1 MNIQL
6 NHKGDMYNIDFSKP
20 LDISIPLIPGSDGPN
35 CFWAPIFDAEPV
47 KSGDW
52 VGDVNEGGGVNF
64 KNVRLNPHGNG
75 THTECVGHISK
86 EKVTINT
93 VLKKFHHVAQLISVF
108 PQKLENGDK
117 VISLQQIIDSVDE
130 EVPEALIIRTLPNEN
145 DKINRIYSGTNPP
158 YMDHKAI
165 KHLVDKGLK
174 HLLLDL
180 PSVDREED
188 EGKLLAH
195 KAFWEY
201 PSKID
206 TEKTISEM
214 VFVDNAISD
223 GLYLLNL
230 QIVSFEI
237 DASPSKPVLYRME
250 KCDSES
256 RK

>member
-1 MNIQL
+1 MDINL
-6 NHKGDMYNIDFSKP
+6 NYNGKSYLVYLSQP
-20 LDISIPLIPGSDGPN
+20 LDISIPLIPGSDAPN
-35 CFWAPIFDAEPV
+35 CFWAPHFDASPV

-52 VGDVNEGGGVNF
+52 IGDVNAGGGVNF
-64 KNVRLNPHGNG
+64 KNVQINPHGNG

-86 EKVTINT
+86 EAVTINS
-93 VLKKFHHVAQLISVF
+93 VLKNFHHVAKVISIY
-108 PQKLENGDK
+108 PQKLENNDK
-117 VISLQQIIDSVDE
+117 VITRQQIVDLLGDE
-130 EVPEALIIRTLPNEN
+130 FPEAVVIRTLPNGIE
-145 DKINRIYSGTNPP
+145 KHKRIYSGTNPP
-158 YMDHKAI
+158 YMDHQAI
-165 KHLVDKGLK
+165 QYLVEHGIK

-214 VFVDNAISD
+214 IFVDNSISD

-230 QIVSFEI
+230 QIASFEL
-237 DASPSKPVLYRME
+237 DVSPSKPVLYKME
-250 KCDSES
+250 
-256 RK
+256 